1 MEGSMKRRFLSVIL
15 AAIIFASGVSARAA
29 EETKKE
35 TIFTVTPRTWFM
47 FGNLVDDEWFD
58 SDPISMPLYGLSI
71 SVSPSQTPNWSFLIN
86 GYQGTADGN
95 LIMTSPNQPHYPGT
109 AHYQRTDIELLI
121 RHTFPGTGLGLF
133 SGPRYLNWRQR
144 QSIPGVYNTVND
156 VNSDIW
162 VPEIGVSYLSEIGE
176 SGRHRFFGNFGVGIA
191 FNSWQ
196 SVYSLKVPILV
207 TVKSSGSDKQPC
219 IDVNIG
225 YEYFF
230 MKSGSAYLRYRQYAL
245 REGAGPGVNFN
256 GPEIGLSFR
265 F

>member
-15 AAIIFASGVSARAA
+15 AAVIFASGASVNAA

-47 FGNLVDDEWFD
+47 FGNLIDAEWFD
-58 SDPISMPLYGLSI
+58 SDSISMPLYGLSI
-71 SVSPSQTPNWSFLIN
+71 SVSPSQTPNWSFLIS
-86 GYQGTADGN
+86 GYEGTADGT

-121 RHTFPGTGLGLF
+121 RRTFPGTGLGLF

-144 QSIPGVYNTVND
+144 QSIPDSYNTVND
-156 VNSDIW
+156 V
-162 VPEIGVSYLSEIGE
+162 IGE

-207 TVKSSGSDKQPC
+207 TVKTSGNDKQPC
-219 IDVNIG
+219 IDVNLG

-230 MKSGSAYLRYRQYAL
+230 MKSGSAYLRYRQYSS
-245 REGAGPGVNFN
+245 REGVGPGVNFN